1 MVMTALRL
9 LSVVQLAAAC
19 VLLPTVAAAQY
30 APYPYS
36 FAPGTTP
43 YRAQP
48 MYGEEPDDLATH
60 PGVGAQRSCSP

>member
-1 MVMTALRL
+1 VVMTALRL

-30 APYPYS
+30 APYPYG

-43 YRAQP
+43 YRA
-48 MYGEEPDDLATH
+48 
-60 PGVGAQRSCSP
+60 

>member
-1 MVMTALRL
+1 VVMTALRL

-19 VLLPTVAAAQY
+19 VLLPPVAAAQY
-30 APYPYS
+30 APYPYG

-48 MYGEEPDDLATH
+48 IYGEEPDDLATH